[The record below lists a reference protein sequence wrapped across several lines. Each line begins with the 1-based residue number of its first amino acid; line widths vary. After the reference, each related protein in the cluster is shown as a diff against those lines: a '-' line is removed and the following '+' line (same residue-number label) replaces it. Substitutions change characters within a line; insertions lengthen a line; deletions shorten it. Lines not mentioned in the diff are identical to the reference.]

1 MTTIGDGRVAALY
14 IRESQYNEYERPPSE
29 EQLSACRD
37 LALAL
42 GYTVTDETTLLDT
55 GPNSTLMRPGITK
68 LIGLVAAGQAAAV
81 VIYTLNRLGRTDSE
95 GLEALLRELRRREI
109 PVYIAHTP
117 KGYHYDPTTG
127 KLLHDPEAIHAATLE
142 EWREPEFIVIPREN
156 EQDDLIADRLTLG
169 GVRQYDGD
177 EPVG

>member
-1 MTTIGDGRVAALY
+1 MTTIGAGRVAALY
-14 IRESQYNEYERPPSE
+14 IRESQYNEHERPPSE
-29 EQLSACRD
+29 EQLVACRD

-68 LIGLVAAGQAAAV
+68 LIGLVAAGQASAV

-117 KGYHYDPTTG
+117 KGYHYDPATG
-127 KLLHDPEAIHAATLE
+127 KLLHDPAEIHVANLE

-169 GVRQYDGD
+169 SVRRHEGD
-177 EPVG
+177 ESAG

>member
-1 MTTIGDGRVAALY
+1 MTTIGAGQTAALY
-14 IRESQYNEYERPPSE
+14 IRESQYNEYDRTPSQ
-29 EQLSACRD
+29 EQLDACRD

-42 GYTVTDETTLLDT
+42 GYTVTDEATLLDS

-68 LIGLVAAGQAAAV
+68 LIGLIAAGQAAAV
-81 VIYTLNRLGRTDSE
+81 VVYTLNRLGRTDSE

-117 KGYHYDPTTG
+117 KGYHYDVATG
-127 KLLHDPEAIHAATLE
+127 KLLHDPEEIHAANRE

-169 GVRQYDGD
+169 NVRKQGGDG
-177 EPVG
+177 PIN